1 MQQRF
6 IGMGK
11 TKEYYRKLKKEAH
24 DLFVHQGLS
33 NKEISEQ
40 LRVSEKSV
48 SKWINE
54 KDGLWKTERHNAV
67 INIKHQGDNLKEIIK
82 MLADDKLEILK
93 QIDEAAQQGDRERE
107 LELRKQAAS
116 LDNSVNAWGKQLAEM
131 NKKNAITLSVYL
143 EVMTRIFDALSVLYP
158 DIYYKT
164 LDFQE
169 QHAYE
174 VAKTLG

>member
-1 MQQRF
+1 MHQRLN
-6 IGMGK
+6 GMGK

-24 DLFVHQGLS
+24 DLYVHQGLS
-33 NKEISEQ
+33 NKEISEK

-67 INIKHQGDNLKEIIK
+67 INVKHQGDNLKEIIK

-93 QIDEAAQQGDRERE
+93 QIDEATLLGDRERE

-143 EVMTRIFDALSVLYP
+143 EVMTRIFDAMSVQYP